1 MSMQPILWPGFAMVV
16 LTFVVMC
23 RMYYVRIA
31 QMRRERIHPQR
42 VATSAQS
49 TALLTDSAAADNF
62 RNLFELPVLFYF
74 ALATAALTNQ
84 VTVATLALAW
94 TFVALRVAHSFVQCT
109 YNKVMHRFQAYLM
122 GAAALLLLW
131 LRLGY
136 GLLAG

>member
-1 MSMQPILWPGFAMVV
+1 MSIQSILWPGFAMVV

-42 VATSAQS
+42 VATSTQS
-49 TALLTDSAAADNF
+49 AALLTDSNAADNF

-74 ALATAALTNQ
+74 ALATAALTSQ
-84 VTVATLALAW
+84 VTVVTIVLAW
-94 TFVALRVAHSFVQCT
+94 AFVALRVAHSVIHCT
-109 YNKVMHRFQAYLM
+109 YNKVMHRFQVYLL
-122 GAAALLLLW
+122 GAAVLLLLW

>member
-1 MSMQPILWPGFAMVV
+1 MSMQSILWPGFAMVV

-42 VATSAQS
+42 VASSAQS
-49 TALLTDSAAADNF
+49 AALLTDSNAADNF

-74 ALATAALTNQ
+74 AIATAALTGQ
-84 VTVATLALAW
+84 VTAVTLALAW
-94 TFVALRVAHSFVQCT
+94 SFVALRVAHSVIHCT
-109 YNKVMHRFQAYLM
+109 YNKVMHRFKAYLL
-122 GAAALLLLW
+122 GSVVLLLLW

-136 GLLAG
+136 GLLPA